1 MDEVYWVWYCS
12 FLMAGSTIYRRCF
25 AAENSGE
32 REEYYAVEYNI
43 KIPFTETAYG
53 IIGVKCWNI

>member
-1 MDEVYWVWYCS
+1 
-12 FLMAGSTIYRRCF
+12 MAGSTIYRRCF

-43 KIPFTETAYG
+43 KIAFAETAYG
-53 IIGVKCWNI
+53 IIRVKC